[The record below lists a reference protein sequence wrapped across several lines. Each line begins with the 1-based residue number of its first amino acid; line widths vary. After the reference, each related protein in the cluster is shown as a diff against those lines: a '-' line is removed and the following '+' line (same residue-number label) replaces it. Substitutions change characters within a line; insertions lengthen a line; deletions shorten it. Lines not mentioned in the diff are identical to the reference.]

1 MRFDLDGVACEIA
14 VMARRPDLAL
24 TVNGH
29 NIRLSELP
37 AGQGAFKLLIAGR
50 EIRGWRWVQ
59 GDTVYLRCNGRSLV
73 LQRHDIRTEQAD
85 GNAASGDLHAEM
97 PGTVVALHALPGSA
111 VEPGD
116 KLLTIESMKLQTTLT
131 ASRQSRIAA
140 LHVAENAS
148 FERGALLV
156 SFAEPE

>member
-1 MRFDLDGVACEIA
+1 MRFDLDGTACDIA
-14 VMARRPDLAL
+14 VMTRRPELAL
-24 TVNGH
+24 VVNGH
-29 NIRLSELP
+29 GVRLSELP
-37 AGQGAFKLLIAGR
+37 AEQGAFRLNVGGQ

-59 GDTVYLRCNGRSLV
+59 GDEVHLRLNGRSLV
-73 LQRHDIRTEQAD
+73 LRRHDIRNEQAD
-85 GNAASGDLHAEM
+85 GNAASGNLHAEM
-97 PGTVVALHALPGSA
+97 PGTVVALHALPGSE
-111 VEPGD
+111 VEAGD

-131 ASRQSRIAA
+131 ASRPGRIAA

>member
-1 MRFDLDGVACEIA
+1 MRFDLDGLVCEIA
-14 VMARRPDLAL
+14 VAARRPDLAL

-29 NIRLSELP
+29 AIRLHELP
-37 AGQGAFKLLIAGR
+37 AKPGAFCLQVDGR
-50 EIRGWRWVQ
+50 EIHGWRWVE
-59 GDTVYLRCNGRSLV
+59 GDAVHLRIDGRSLV
-73 LQRHDIRTEQAD
+73 LHRHDIRTEQT
-85 GNAASGDLHAEM
+85 GGSAASGNVHAEM
-97 PGTVVALHALPGSA
+97 PGTVVALHAAPGSA

-131 ASRQSRIAA
+131 ASRQGRIAA

-156 SFAEPE
+156 SFAESE